1 MMRFRSRRRLLAFTL
16 IEVMAATAIMT
27 SLQSQGGAYRYAIT
41 SANRIRGIH
50 NLKQIHMLL
59 QAQCITGRLP
69 KAAFYPKGDPK
80 KDPKSIVRL
89 IQGAPPELFIS
100 PFAPE
105 ALKKKGLTYAW
116 NDTVNG
122 KDLDRLS
129 RKTPKTWLLIDLPA
143 FIADPKLPTPTRYL
157 VLYVNGK
164 AEAVD
169 RPPGDIVKAV
179 KKAQA
184 KAGGQKKTSPAK

>member
-16 IEVMAATAIMT
+16 IEVMAATAIMS

-59 QAQCITGRLP
+59 QAQCIMERLP

-89 IQGAPPELFIS
+89 IQGAPPQLFIS

-116 NDTVNG
+116 NNTVNG
-122 KDLDRLS
+122 KDLSRLS
-129 RKTPKTWLLIDLPA
+129 LKAPKTWLLIDLPA
-143 FIADPKLPTPTRYL
+143 FIADPKLPKPSRYL
-157 VLYVNGK
+157 VLYANGK
-164 AEAVD
+164 AEAID

-179 KKAQA
+179 KAAQA
-184 KAGGQKKTSPAK
+184 KAGGQKKTSAAQ